1 MPEVFKIV
9 DLFAGPGGLA
19 EGVSSFSDNQGHN
32 PFDVVVSVEKEKSA
46 HRTLRLRAFLRQFDG
61 EFPHEYYEHLNSG
74 TPMPDWEMLYPG
86 EWAKAV
92 DEALQLELGTEDGNK
107 MVHDRVRR
115 LAASSQPTVVI
126 GGPPCQAYS
135 LAGRSRNA
143 GKANYVPEDDA
154 RHFLYQ
160 EYIDILDLL
169 KPAAF
174 VMENVKGMLSSSVDG
189 GRIFDRVLNDL
200 RSLGGA
206 KQTYDL
212 FAVGRSSGGRMTLQR
227 ADTQSDYI
235 VRSERFGVPQARHR
249 VIVIGVRT
257 DLAKGGIEHKEGSGA
272 APVSATVRHVIG
284 GMAPLRSGLTRDDSH
299 KAWLRAVEHQ
309 MERVRVA
316 VAAMTPT
323 PTTASLLARIVEL
336 QSDFLAAGALL
347 RQDAAPP
354 QPVVDCPSDLADFLS
369 DPRLHATQN
378 HSSRGH
384 MEDDLGRYFFAA
396 VFGEVMN
403 RTPKSSEFPPQLA
416 PAHVNWNT
424 GKFADRFRVQ
434 RWDAPAT
441 TVTSHIAKDGH
452 YFIHPDP
459 IQCRAL
465 TVREAARLQTFPDNY
480 SFLGNRTEQYVQVG
494 NAVPPYLARQI
505 ASALWTALSPSGGAE
520 PPRLRT
526 PREEVR

>member
-1 MPEVFKIV
+1 MKGGYQVV

-19 EGVSSFSDNQGHN
+19 EGFSSFSDEEGHS
-32 PFDVVVSVEKEKSA
+32 PFNIVVSVEKEKSA
-46 HRTLRLRAFLRQFDG
+46 HKTLRLRAFLRQFDG
-61 EFPHEYYEHLNSG
+61 DYPPEYYSYLNQG
-74 TPMPDWEMLYPG
+74 GEMPNWELLYPG
-86 EWAKAV
+86 EWAGAV
-92 DEALQLELGTEDGNK
+92 DETLCLEMGTEDGD
-107 MVHDRVRR
+107 MLIHDRVRE
-115 LAASSQPTVVI
+115 LAASGQPAIVI

-200 RSLGGA
+200 RSLGSD
-206 KQTYDL
+206 KETYKL
-212 FAVGRSSGGRMTLQR
+212 FAIGRSPSGRMTLQS
-227 ADTQSDYI
+227 ADTHSDYI
-235 VRSERFGVPQARHR
+235 VRSERFGVPQSRHR
-249 VIVIGVRT
+249 VIVIGLRT
-257 DLAKGGIEHKEGSGA
+257 DLTKDGIEHREGDGA
-272 APVSATVRHVIG
+272 VPASATVRHVIG
-284 GMAPLRSGLTRDDSH
+284 GLPQLRSGLTRNDSQLE
-299 KAWLRAVEHQ
+299 WSRVLRHQ
-309 MERVRVA
+309 MERVRMA
-316 VAAMTPT
+316 VASMPHAMT
-323 PTTASLLARIVEL
+323 AALLLPRIVEL
-336 QSDFLAAGALL
+336 QADFEAAVALE
-347 RQDAAPP
+347 RQDSAPP
-354 QPVVDCPSDLADFLS
+354 QPVPDCPPDLAEFLS
-369 DPRLHATQN
+369 DPMLRATQS
-378 HSSRGH
+378 HSARGH

-396 VFGEVMN
+396 VFGEVMS
-403 RTPKSSEFPPQLA
+403 RTPKSAEFPPELA
-416 PAHVNWNT
+416 PAHVNWNS

-434 RWDAPAT
+434 RWGAPAT

-459 IQCRAL
+459 RQCRAL

-505 ASALWTALSPSGGAE
+505 ASALWTAMS
-520 PPRLRT
+520 
-526 PREEVR
+526 